1 MLPHPPAAPP
11 PPSARGLS
19 LRRGTVGP
27 FPSGAPGSASMFG
40 GRALGR
46 PGVDRSPRPRGR
58 RDRPPLARDPRWGRL
73 CRPGGCAG
81 LSLDPARA
89 PGAAG
94 AQGLDFQ
101 RPDLPGPGDPPARPP
116 QPRPLR
122 LALGRGL
129 PARGPPLAQL
139 PQGHCRRCPP
149 LHPLPEGQTWGP
161 LPGMAGP
168 ARKRRAG
175 GGARSDSSHFGPP
188 RSAPRPPAQPARP
201 PRRPQP
207 RLPSPGWHHSPPP
220 DPHARAPGSVAQPTF
235 SLFSSAIT
243 TCPGSGAA
251 PGPSGGRP
259 PLLQPLAAARARG
272 EWEAPPCRL
281 RAHRP
286 HAGAPARPAAR
297 AAAPRGERAW
307 ISRCRLA
314 PSPSPARSGSRSR
327 CAGSSSPFL
336 FSFSSFASSGAEVG
350 KPAPAAG
357 DHRELKQE
365 TPNPGE
371 NPGGVGRDEGSC
383 WNLSGLAG
391 PLRPREVPA
400 PPLLAPSPGI
410 PTSPLRSPC
419 PGRRRLSAQLRLL
432 HPAVPRIIPWAARE
446 SSGCLPFP
454 C

>member
-1 MLPHPPAAPP
+1 M
-11 PPSARGLS
+11 
-19 LRRGTVGP
+19 GP

-122 LALGRGL
+122 PALGRGL

-168 ARKRRAG
+168 ARKRQAG

-207 RLPSPGWHHSPPP
+207 RLPLPRLAPLAPPP
-220 DPHARAPGSVAQPTF
+220 PTRAHPDLLLNLLSVSSHQPSPHALEAGPPRDPPAGGRLSFSFWPPLGRGASGRLPHAACAHTGHTPGPRLGPPPAPLLRGESEPGSPAVASP
-235 SLFSSAIT
+235 
-243 TCPGSGAA
+243 
-251 PGPSGGRP
+251 
-259 PLLQPLAAARARG
+259 
-272 EWEAPPCRL
+272 
-281 RAHRP
+281 
-286 HAGAPARPAAR
+286 
-297 AAAPRGERAW
+297 
-307 ISRCRLA
+307 LA

-371 NPGGVGRDEGSC
+371 NPGGVGRGEGSC

-391 PLRPREVPA
+391 PLRPQEVPA
-400 PPLLAPSPGI
+400 PPLLAPSLGV
-410 PTSPLRSPC
+410 PTSPLRSPG
-419 PGRRRLSAQLRLL
+419 PGRRRLSAQLHLL